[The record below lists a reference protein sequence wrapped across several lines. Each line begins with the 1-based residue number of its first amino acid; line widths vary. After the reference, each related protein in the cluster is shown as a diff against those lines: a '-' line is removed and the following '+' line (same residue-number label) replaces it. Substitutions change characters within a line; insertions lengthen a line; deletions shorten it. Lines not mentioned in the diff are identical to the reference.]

1 MQKPDIGVE
10 LTGGCQG
17 FATKFMDW
25 PEELLVGGVIKN
37 QSQVIRRCAMHV
49 VVVVFF
55 FSYIIESR
63 KKQGKNFCKT
73 YHQVNLTV
81 LFKVLSFQLNKL
93 K

>member
-1 MQKPDIGVE
+1 MQQPDIGVE

-49 VVVVFF
+49 VVFF
-55 FSYIIESR
+55 FFIHNRVKDKAGE
-63 KKQGKNFCKT
+63 
-73 YHQVNLTV
+73 
-81 LFKVLSFQLNKL
+81 KL
-93 K
+93 LQNIPSS

>member
-1 MQKPDIGVE
+1 MNICMNICFLFCLQKPDIGVE

-49 VVVVFF
+49 VVAVFF
-55 FSYIIESR
+55 SIHNR
-63 KKQGKNFCKT
+63 VKDKAGKKLLQNIPP
-73 YHQVNLTV
+73 
-81 LFKVLSFQLNKL
+81 S
-93 K
+93 